1 MFSKEYLL
9 VKKDVCLIFN
19 EKIPSGCPDCVKI
32 LNQSDPDLEL
42 NFFFNKLTLSA
53 QQLKFFEKMSGGFK
67 FDTLIVKNQDFKKMN
82 GYLHSFTVVKETEK
96 KKKICRSNKIFNLF
110 FEMQNKAEQISNP
123 SLEGMAMAV

>member
-42 NFFFNKLTLSA
+42 NFLSRA
-53 QQLKFFEKMSGGFK
+53 R
-67 FDTLIVKNQDFKKMN
+67 
-82 GYLHSFTVVKETEK
+82 
-96 KKKICRSNKIFNLF
+96 RSSRSLVS
-110 FEMQNKAEQISNP
+110 SNP
-123 SLEGMAMAV
+123 ANSF